1 MEDIEEQM
9 PSQSISYFSLDGKD
23 TSVQR
28 NQFIEEL
35 QCPFVF
41 VFGAFLGDFALLWLP
56 GLGICLDGWNKKL
69 A

>member
-9 PSQSISYFSLDGKD
+9 PSQSISYISLGGKD

-41 VFGAFLGDFALLWLP
+41 VLGHS
-56 GLGICLDGWNKKL
+56 
-69 A
+69 